1 MVPKFLRKK
10 FAGVQQPLG
19 RWILRHI
26 AEFIVL
32 SPAILVTWLWL
43 KLLKKR
49 VFFTGIGSNS
59 ISAFLQPLEPEIRR
73 RSEMPF
79 GLRRLIVLNLS
90 RDANSQVRKMYD
102 RVVRIYG
109 AEAKPQRRIIWWA
122 ANVGGL
128 RLPKVDILEAQNDPL
143 WHEGLPV
150 VEFTQSEV
158 DLGESFLRS
167 IGVKKDQK
175 IVCYATRTASY
186 YSELQ
191 KSGVTLK
198 SQTIR
203 NPDENVYFHVAKSLS
218 ERGYFVIRMGKD
230 LSTKIPK
237 EFESSIYDYAS
248 LNRSDFLDA
257 YLLYKCGFLL
267 NGGTGIFIFRAIF
280 NLPTVQADLYR
291 ILQNLYFGDIGL
303 FQKVWSLKEDRLL
316 TVREMVTIGDGFS
329 DERHQERLGVRLVK
343 NTADEILAAC
353 NEMEERLN
361 GTWIS
366 TEEDEVLQQKY
377 WRLICESGHHGG
389 RIGAQFLRENQDLLR
404 E

>member
-1 MVPKFLRKK
+1 MVPKFLRRK

-19 RWILRHI
+19 RWILRHV

-49 VFFTGIGSNS
+49 VFFTGIGSGS
-59 ISAFLQPLEPEIRR
+59 ISAFIQPLEPAIRR
-73 RSEMPF
+73 CSGMPF

-90 RDANSQVRKMYD
+90 SDANSQVRKMYD

-109 AEAKPQRRIIWWA
+109 AEAKLHRRLIWWA
-122 ANVGGL
+122 AIIGGL
-128 RLPKVDILEAQNDPL
+128 RLPKVDILEAQNDSL
-143 WHEGLPV
+143 WHAGLPV
-150 VEFTQSEV
+150 VGFTRSEV
-158 DLGESFLRS
+158 DLGESYLRS
-167 IGVKKDQK
+167 IGVEEGQK
-175 IVCYATRTASY
+175 IVCFATRTASY
-186 YSELQ
+186 YSGLQ
-191 KSGVTLK
+191 KSGVKLK
-198 SQTIR
+198 PQSIR
-203 NPDENVYFHVAKSLS
+203 NPDELVYLHVAKHFS

-248 LNRSDFLDA
+248 LDRSDFLDA
-257 YLLYKCGFLL
+257 YLLYRCDFLL
-267 NGGTGIFIFRAIF
+267 NGGTGIFIFRAVF

-303 FQKVWSLKEDRLL
+303 FQKVWSLKAHRLL
-316 TVREMVTIGDGFS
+316 TVKEMVTMGDSFS

-343 NTADEILAAC
+343 NTAEEILAAC
-353 NEMEERLN
+353 NEMEARLN

-377 WRLICESGHHGG
+377 WRLICDSGHNGG

>member
-175 IVCYATRTASY
+175 IVCFATRTASY
-186 YSELQ
+186 YSGLQ
-191 KSGVTLK
+191 NSGVTLK

-218 ERGYFVIRMGKD
+218 DRGYFVIRMGKD

-248 LNRSDFLDA
+248 LDRSDFLDA

-316 TVREMVTIGDGFS
+316 TVKEMVTMGDGFS

-343 NTADEILAAC
+343 NTADEMLAAC
-353 NEMEERLN
+353 DEMELRLHE
-361 GTWIS
+361 TWTS

>member
-19 RWILRHI
+19 RWILRHV

-32 SPAILVTWLWL
+32 SPAVLVTWLWL

-90 RDANSQVRKMYD
+90 RDANSQVRKMYN

-109 AEAKPQRRIIWWA
+109 AEAKLQRRIIWWA

-128 RLPKVDILEAQNDPL
+128 RLPKVDILKAQNEPL
-143 WHEGLPV
+143 WHKGLPV
-150 VEFTQSEV
+150 VGFTQSEV

-167 IGVKKDQK
+167 IGVKEDQK
-175 IVCYATRTASY
+175 IVCFATRTASY
-186 YSELQ
+186 YSGLQ
-191 KSGVTLK
+191 NSGVTLK

-218 ERGYFVIRMGKD
+218 ERGCFVIRMGKD

-248 LNRSDFLDA
+248 LDRSDFLDA
-257 YLLYKCGFLL
+257 YLLFKCGFLL

-316 TVREMVTIGDGFS
+316 TVKEMVTMGDGFS

-343 NTADEILAAC
+343 NTAEEILAAC
-353 NEMEERLN
+353 NEMEARLN

-377 WRLICESGHHGG
+377 WRLICDSGHNGG